1 MTAHEFTQAERY
13 LLESLGAL
21 FAAAGAERAKARAAL
36 RYDIARFRIAR
47 RAFYGSNKT

>member
-1 MTAHEFTQAERY
+1 MTLHEFTQAERY
-13 LLESLGAL
+13 LLESLAAL

-47 RAFYGSNKT
+47 RAFSGSKTT